1 MASDYVVGLY
11 EGLVLAESVK
21 VPRGALKFTNTT
33 GQLRLGTGPSSG
45 SSFSFCSWVKIT
57 TDTNAYALW
66 LSLQGASTTYWEAG
80 FDTTGTGSIVNDAF
94 TERAVG
100 INFSVGTWYFFGVS
114 QSSGN
119 CKVMIGTEGGTLTK
133 FTSTLANLTLPLSE
147 KLYGGELSVEA
158 LAGAMS
164 EARFWNAA
172 LTDAEFL
179 TEYYSAVQARTS
191 NAGGYHK
198 LENTTSKLTDS
209 SAASNNLT
217 APTGTGTWAF
227 EPGPDIAP
235 APFGAPFENV
245 AMAETIDVV
254 YTPAGGTAYNG
265 NVNETVTVS
274 EALGVVDNAIVGVA
288 ETDGLSEATAA
299 AYSAIVAPAET
310 VSVSESLAT
319 QSNEASGVSE
329 TVTVSEATSATVATA
344 GSVSETVTVSDS
356 TAAVYAAT
364 VATSETVTASD
375 SLATQSDG
383 SAALS
388 ETVTLSESLAGGS
401 EFTAA
406 TSETVSVSES
416 LGSVAATAGSVAET
430 VTASESVG
438 SQAVTTDAVSETVTT
453 SEGGTFTYSGVVS
466 PSESVTV
473 TESVTGIQGGGG
485 GISYSE
491 NLSETVSDS
500 ESVASVFS
508 ASVAT
513 AEALY
518 ITSAPLPELGTTDLH
533 LVAEDWTPGTNWVSR
548 VGGFTAT
555 LAGSLSKQEEGGIE
569 RAGVVGFG
577 SGNYFELPANSPHEF
592 STSSRLTYEFLI
604 RQGAAGG
611 NLLGRYAS
619 PFGGGYDLSA
629 FSSGVVAGVYG
640 DDGLSFYAVTVGA
653 TALASGSYYLI
664 TVVLDGAGD
673 VFETYVNGTVDSSD
687 PGGGSTVT
695 NTSPVAFFIGNSNGN
710 DQPFDGAI
718 VEVLRHRS
726 ALNSTVIRSRWD
738 AFNVVGSS
746 RGTSGSTS
754 ETITVSD
761 ATSNTIGA
769 VPTVAETVNVT
780 ESVGLA
786 QVLANILSETVSV
799 VESANAVAALAR
811 AVAETVTLSE
821 SAASVGAFASVLSET
836 ANLSDST
843 NALYGAVIAV
853 AEADS
858 LSEAI
863 TGILN
868 LQLPLLAVAESANQ
882 TAVVVTQYLATTAE
896 AAYSIYLHQDGG
908 AEDMV
913 TINTRVRLT
922 ATFTSPT
929 GALYDP
935 ATLSLVVVNDA
946 GSTTTYTY
954 PTNITKDSTGV
965 YHYDLLCSS
974 SGYWRYKWISAAT
987 GEEVTTEGQVRVAP
1001 VSF

>member
-1 MASDYVVGLY
+1 MATDYVVGLY
-11 EGLVLAESVK
+11 EGLVLAETVK
-21 VPRGALKFTNTT
+21 VPRGALKFTNTS

-100 INFSVGTWYFFGVS
+100 INFTVGTWYFFGVS

-179 TEYYSAVQARTS
+179 AEYYSAVQARTS

-198 LENTTSKLTDS
+198 LENTSTKLTDS

-235 APFGAPFENV
+235 APSGSPFENV
-245 AMAETIDVV
+245 AMAETIDAV
-254 YTPAGGTAYNG
+254 YTSGSGGTAYNG
-265 NVNETVTVS
+265 N
-274 EALGVVDNAIVGVA
+274 
-288 ETDGLSEATAA
+288 
-299 AYSAIVAPAET
+299 
-310 VSVSESLAT
+310 
-319 QSNEASGVSE
+319 VSE
-329 TVTVSEATSATVATA
+329 TVTVSEALAAIRGAIAGLSETDSLSEATAAVLGAIAGLSETVTLSESAAVAYAAVVATPETVALSEALGSQSNEASGLTETVTLSESMSGGTAFTAGTSETVSVSESAAAVYAATAATSETVSLSESLGSVEATA
-344 GSVSETVTVSDS
+344 GSVSETVT
-356 TAAVYAAT
+356 A
-364 VATSETVTASD
+364 
-375 SLATQSDG
+375 
-383 SAALS
+383 
-388 ETVTLSESLAGGS
+388 
-401 EFTAA
+401 
-406 TSETVSVSES
+406 SES
-416 LGSVAATAGSVAET
+416 LGTQAAT
-430 VTASESVG
+430 
-438 SQAVTTDAVSETVTT
+438 TDVVSETVTT
-453 SEGGTFTYSGVVS
+453 SEGGTFTYSGIVS
-466 PSESVTV
+466 PSESVSV

-485 GISYSE
+485 GTSYSE
-491 NLSETVSDS
+491 TLSETVGNSEALAGLFGTSIAAS
-500 ESVASVFS
+500 ESV
-508 ASVAT
+508 
-513 AEALY
+513 Y
-518 ITSAPLPELGTTDLH
+518 ITSAPLPEIGTTDLH
-533 LVAEDWTPGTNWVSR
+533 LVAEDWTPGSNWASR
-548 VGGFTAT
+548 IGGFTAT
-555 LAGSLSKQEEGGIE
+555 LTGSLAKQEEAGIE

-577 SGNYFELPANSPHEF
+577 SGSYFELAGNAAHEF
-592 STSSRLTYEFLI
+592 STSSRYTYEFVI
-604 RQGAAGG
+604 RPGAAGG
-611 NLLGRYAS
+611 NLFGRYAS

-629 FSSGVVAGVYG
+629 FSSGVTAGVYG
-640 DDGLSFYAVTVGA
+640 DDGLSFYAVTSGA
-653 TALASGSYYLI
+653 TALTSGSYYLI
-664 TVVLDGAGD
+664 TVVLDGYGD
-673 VFETYVNGTVDSSD
+673 VFETYVNGVVDSSD

-695 NTSPVAFFIGNSNGN
+695 NTSAVAFFIGNSNGN

-726 ALNSTVIRSRWD
+726 ALSSTTIRDRWE
-738 AFNVVGSS
+738 AFNVVGAS
-746 RGTSGSTS
+746 RGTSGNPS
-754 ETITVSD
+754 ETVTVSD
-761 ATSNTIGA
+761 ATSGTLGA
-769 VPTVAETVNVT
+769 VPTVAETVTVT
-780 ESVGLA
+780 EAVGLA

-799 VESANAVAALAR
+799 VESADALAAFAR
-811 AVAETVTLSE
+811 TVTETVTLSE
-821 SAASVGAFASVLSET
+821 SATAGVALFAVLTET
-836 ANLSDST
+836 ANLSEST
-843 NALYGAVIAV
+843 GAIYGAVVAV
-853 AEADS
+853 AES
-858 LSEAI
+858 ETLSEAI

-868 LQLPLLAVAESANQ
+868 LQLPLLAIAESAY
-882 TAVVVTQYLATTAE
+882 AVATISTQYQADASLS
-896 AAYSIYLHQDGG
+896 AYTIAIEQDGG
-908 AEDMV
+908 AEEMV

-929 GALYDP
+929 AALYDP
-935 ATLSLVVVNDA
+935 STLSLVVINDA

-954 PTNITKDSTGV
+954 PANITKDSTGV